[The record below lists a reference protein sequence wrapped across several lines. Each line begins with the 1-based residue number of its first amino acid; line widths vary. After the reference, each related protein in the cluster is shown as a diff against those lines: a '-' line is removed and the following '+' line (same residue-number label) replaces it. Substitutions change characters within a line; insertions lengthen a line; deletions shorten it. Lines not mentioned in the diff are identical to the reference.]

1 MLQKNAIKAS
11 WRNREMKNFVKFAV
25 VSAMLAAPL
34 PAVAA
39 TGNVQFDA
47 TVNNTCSITVNQAG
61 LLTANVGQTSLS
73 SLNAG
78 GAAGQADIVAT
89 SANYNVSIDQPTAW
103 GTFPTGGDTNVT
115 FAATYSASGATTVAS
130 TNTANPLATGTT
142 AVNVDL
148 SATKSSGSFP
158 TGTYAAVVV
167 LRCE

>member
-1 MLQKNAIKAS
+1 
-11 WRNREMKNFVKFAV
+11 MKNFVKIAA
-25 VSAMLAAPL
+25 VSALLAAPL

-73 SLNAG
+73 SGNAG
-78 GAAGQADIVAT
+78 GAPGQADIVAT
-89 SANYNVSIDQPTAW
+89 SANYNVSIDQPT
-103 GTFPTGGDTNVT
+103 
-115 FAATYSASGATTVAS
+115 TTL
-130 TNTANPLATGTT
+130 TTRNTAAPLATGTT
-142 AVNVDL
+142 AVNVNL
-148 SATKSSGSFP
+148 AATKSSGSFP

>member
-1 MLQKNAIKAS
+1 
-11 WRNREMKNFVKFAV
+11 MKNFVKIAA
-25 VSAMLAAPL
+25 VSALLAAPL

-61 LLTANVGQTSLS
+61 LLTANVGQTVLS
-73 SLNAG
+73 STNAG
-78 GAAGQADIVAT
+78 GSAGVAEIVAT
-89 SANYNVSIDQPTAW
+89 SANYAVSIDQPTAW
-103 GTFPTGGDTNVT
+103 QAFPTNGDTNVS
-115 FAATYSASGATTVAS
+115 FAATYAASGATTVA
-130 TNTANPLATGTT
+130 TTDAANPLATGTT
-142 AVNVDL
+142 SVNVNM